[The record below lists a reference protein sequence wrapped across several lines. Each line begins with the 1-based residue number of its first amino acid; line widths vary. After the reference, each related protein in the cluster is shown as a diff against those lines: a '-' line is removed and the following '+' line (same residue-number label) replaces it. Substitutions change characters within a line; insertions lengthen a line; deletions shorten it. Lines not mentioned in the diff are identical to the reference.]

1 MQQKILLLLYTRPM
15 LLLEVCFIAA
25 CLISFEK
32 TLLINHVG
40 SFPVTRVSSKKY
52 ANTYTD
58 EKCKKTILILKATFN
73 FILGHIPHDLQHDT
87 VTEDPIPPALR
98 LAMCL
103 YCLASGVAWIVIH
116 LFTLAPNGRQSMLV
130 NINRLNVHAQGKSFF
145 LDTTNGYFRDSNS
158 HKNTFPKFTH
168 LVWHGIS
175 TTFEL
180 LLYQSRDLVELALLH
195 HIENFS
201 SGIMWCTAE
210 AQHMNWA
217 LIYYSSQLQFNLL
230 KRLFV
235 GCIFPLAK

>member
-1 MQQKILLLLYTRPM
+1 M
-15 LLLEVCFIAA
+15 
-25 CLISFEK
+25 S
-32 TLLINHVG
+32 
-40 SFPVTRVSSKKY
+40 
-52 ANTYTD
+52 
-58 EKCKKTILILKATFN
+58 KATFN
-73 FILGHIPHDLQHDT
+73 FILGHIQHDLPHDT
-87 VTEDPIPPALR
+87 VTEDPIPPAFR

-103 YCLASGVAWIVIH
+103 YCLASGVAWNVIH

-145 LDTTNGYFRDSNS
+145 LDTTNGYFRDSIS

-217 LIYYSSQLQFNLL
+217 LIYYSSQLQLFNLL
-230 KRLFV
+230 RRFFV
-235 GCIFPLAK
+235 GRIFPLAK